1 MSAEPLK
8 TLFHPFE
15 VEALPMPSKDAR
27 ILFLGAE
34 PGFRL
39 PEGFDAALHLVQ
51 GFRPHFRSLER
62 AGHVVTPRLEGHGFD
77 AALVL
82 VGRHRGENEIRIADA
97 IERVVSGGLIVVAGG
112 KEDGIDSLRKRMAN
126 NEDKLAAAIGR
137 RGPGGLVL
145 ERPGQPPEIFNER
158 RYHPQKVHV
167 PLGGHL
173 SKNHGVVFWLGGTPQ
188 ADAFAKSIK
197 DWQDGWPLID
207 GRFRTAPG
215 MFSFDR
221 IDAGSKLLVDN
232 LPNDLRGNVAD
243 FCAGWGYVAAEVA
256 ARSPGISGL
265 DLYEADFA
273 SLEAAKGNDGKGTV
287 EPRFFWIDLLTEAVE
302 RRYDAIVMN
311 PPFHRSRATEPE
323 IGAGMIRAAAKA
335 LKPGGRLF
343 MVANRQLPYEPV
355 LAAAFSSHA
364 EIARDGMFK
373 IFAARR

>member
-15 VEALPMPSKDAR
+15 AEAVAMPRKGER
-27 ILFLGAE
+27 VLFLGAE

-39 PEGFDAALHLVQ
+39 PEGFDATLHLVQ
-51 GFRPHFRSLER
+51 GFRPHFRALQG
-62 AGHVVTPRLEGHGFD
+62 AGFTVTPRPESEGFD

-82 VGRHRGENEIRIADA
+82 AGRHRGQNELRIAEA
-97 IERVVSGGLIVVAGG
+97 IERVRPGGLIAVAGG
-112 KEDGIDSLRKRMAN
+112 KDDGIASLRKRIGELVTLDGHMPKHHGIAFWFHRPA
-126 NEDKLAAAIGR
+126 DAAAAAALR
-137 RGPGGLVL
+137 VANPTLLV
-145 ERPGQPPEIFNER
+145 E
-158 RYHPQKVHV
+158 
-167 PLGGHL
+167 
-173 SKNHGVVFWLGGTPQ
+173 S
-188 ADAFAKSIK
+188 
-197 DWQDGWPLID
+197 
-207 GRFRTAPG
+207 RFRTAPG
-215 MFSFDR
+215 MFSFDK
-221 IDAGSKLLVDN
+221 IDAGSRLLVDN
-232 LPNDLRGNVAD
+232 LPGDLRGNIAD

-256 ARSPGISGL
+256 ARSPGISAL
-265 DLYEADFA
+265 DLYEAEFEA
-273 SLEAAKGNDGKGTV
+273 LEAAKRNIGNTAA
-287 EPRFFWIDLLTEAVE
+287 EPNFFWIDLLSEPIE

-373 IFAARR
+373 VLAARR

>member
-15 VEALPMPSKDAR
+15 AEAVSLPRKGER
-27 ILFLGAE
+27 VLFLGAE

-39 PEGFDAALHLVQ
+39 PEGFDAGLHLVQ
-51 GFRPHFRSLER
+51 GFRPHFRALQA
-62 AGHVVTPRLEGHGFD
+62 AGFLVTPQVEGVGFD

-82 VGRHRGENEIRIADA
+82 AGRHRGRNELRIAEA
-97 IERVVSGGLIVVAGG
+97 MERVAPGGLIVVAGG
-112 KEDGIDSLRKRMAN
+112 KDDGIASLRKRIDEFVPLDGHLPKHHGIALWFHRPADT
-126 NEDKLAAAIGR
+126 EAAAALR
-137 RGPGGLVL
+137 AANPGLVV
-145 ERPGQPPEIFNER
+145 E
-158 RYHPQKVHV
+158 
-167 PLGGHL
+167 
-173 SKNHGVVFWLGGTPQ
+173 
-188 ADAFAKSIK
+188 
-197 DWQDGWPLID
+197 
-207 GRFRTAPG
+207 GRFHTAPG
-215 MFSFDR
+215 MFSFDKV
-221 IDAGSKLLVDN
+221 DAGSKLLVEN
-232 LPNDLRGNVAD
+232 LPGDLRGNIAD

-256 ARSPGISGL
+256 ARSAGLSGL
-265 DLYEADFA
+265 DLYEAEFDA
-273 SLEAAKGNDGKGTV
+273 LEAAKGNLGEGAV